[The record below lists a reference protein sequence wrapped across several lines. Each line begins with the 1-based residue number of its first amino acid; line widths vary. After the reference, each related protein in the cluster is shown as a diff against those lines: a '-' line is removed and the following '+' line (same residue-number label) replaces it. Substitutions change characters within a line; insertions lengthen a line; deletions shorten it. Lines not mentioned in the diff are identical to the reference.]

1 MNPQSTKSSLPGD
14 PCTVRTADG
23 VATLPRTPACSRN
36 VARDSRYRFMGAWCG
51 VALLGATLLSGH
63 AIAEPEASAT
73 KSEGSAVTV
82 TDPRHM
88 TRSGF
93 LSNYE
98 RLKPTAW
105 GNGIECWRDDGL
117 DARQYDKVMISR
129 ILVSLKP
136 ADGEEAVAV
145 DPSDLKKLTDYFDK
159 SLVKALK
166 PQMAIVTKPEPGTVV
181 IGIALTSLK
190 PTDVKRSATG
200 TLIPFGFV
208 AEAGSGV
215 ATGGP
220 VGSTPYLGETGMEMQ
235 FLDAASGAVLGECRD
250 TEVGRK
256 YAAEMDSSVVSTW
269 ANGYLNSFQSWS
281 YAKNAFDKWS
291 MLVAQRFAELRGVTP
306 AK

>member
-1 MNPQSTKSSLPGD
+1 MNQQSGKSGLEGD
-14 PCTVRTADG
+14 PCAVGALGGGTK
-23 VATLPRTPACSRN
+23 PRTNTGGRN
-36 VARDSRYRFMGAWCG
+36 AARKPCYRFMSGWCG

-63 AIAEPEASAT
+63 AFADSETSAE
-73 KSEGSAVTV
+73 KSHGSEVTV
-82 TDPRHM
+82 TDPRHL
-88 TRSGF
+88 THSGF
-93 LSNYE
+93 LSDYD
-98 RLKPTAW
+98 RLKKAEW
-105 GNGIECWRDDGL
+105 GNGIECWRDPGL
-117 DARQYDKVMISR
+117 DAKKYDKVMISR

-136 ADGEEAVAV
+136 KDGEEVVV
-145 DPSDLKKLTDYFDK
+145 DPSDLKKLTDYFNK

-166 PQMAIVTKPEPGTVV
+166 PQMAIVTAPEPGTIV

-200 TLIPFGFV
+200 TLVPFGFV

-235 FLDAASGAVLGECRD
+235 FLDAASGTVLGECRD

-256 YAAEMDSSVVSTW
+256 YAAEMNSGVASTW

-291 MLVAQRFAELRGVTP
+291 MLVAKRFAELRGVKP